1 MGRPSSFQKS
11 IELNCMEEVPHPF
24 QRFFYVE
31 AFQSKGNT
39 HAKHRWLIPRD
50 GPKKKGNYLKL
61 LNTSVGCA
69 CLSVFFWCCRYFRL
83 DLAFFLIFKIDAFPW
98 KTDRINENKSHFWHL
113 QVSLVAY
120 PLLLGK
126 AVGTF
131 QLPSLIPSPTNRRIY
146 VYMLLALRDYILT
159 CT

>member
-1 MGRPSSFQKS
+1 
-11 IELNCMEEVPHPF
+11 MEEAPYPF

-69 CLSVFFWCCRYFRL
+69 CLCFFFDAEGTLGWIL
-83 DLAFFLIFKIDAFPW
+83 LIFYLQDWCDHW
-98 KTDRINENKSHFWHL
+98 KADRINENKSHFWHL
-113 QVSLVAY
+113 QVSYQILWRTNCWVSLVAY

-126 AVGTF
+126 AVWTF
-131 QLPSLIPSPTNRRIY
+131 QLPSLIPPPTNRCIY
-146 VYMLLALRDYILT
+146 VYMLLALRDYILI